1 MHFIL
6 LTLQICLLFVMILVL
21 AFDIV
26 KMVEKCIDRR
36 IEERMKEF
44 DRKLEDRLN
53 DFEGRYLMQ
62 QWDGK

>member
-6 LTLQICLLFVMILVL
+6 LTLQISLLFVMILVL

-36 IEERMKEF
+36 IEERFKMLEAKNFKE
-44 DRKLEDRLN
+44 
-53 DFEGRYLMQ
+53 
-62 QWDGK
+62 